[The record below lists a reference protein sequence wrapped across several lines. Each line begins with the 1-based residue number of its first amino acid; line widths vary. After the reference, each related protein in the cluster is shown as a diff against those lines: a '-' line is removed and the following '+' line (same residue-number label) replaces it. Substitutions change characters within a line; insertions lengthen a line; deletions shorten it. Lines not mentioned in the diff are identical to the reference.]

1 MTISYL
7 FLVSI
12 YTTKATRSAITNLQW
27 IIIVNSNKYLVMDI
41 QIKNTNVKNPNFQE
55 AHQFVIHK
63 HVWVQGIWT
72 WICWK
77 TTPVSQ

>member
-63 HVWVQGIWT
+63 HV
-72 WICWK
+72 
-77 TTPVSQ
+77 